1 MRLNQ
6 FAIAVSALALA
17 ACAAGPDYAPPATPA
32 GAAGQF
38 VAASS
43 DAVQPLAPVPSDWWR
58 LYDDPVLDGL
68 IADALA
74 ANTDVRAAVARL
86 ARARAAL
93 REVKIDRL
101 PQIDADASV
110 TRGRETGTTDSTTS
124 FDGRLD
130 VERKPQLRVTAQGVL
145 NLRCQR
151 CLGAIAWPLDLDVV
165 LQPVRAGQPIPD
177 EELENDEFDAIEVR
191 DGLDVV
197 GMVEDEILLALP
209 IAPRHENCDSLR
221 PEGGTVKESPF
232 ARLAALRG
240 TKG

>member
-1 MRLNQ
+1 MRVRLV
-6 FAIAVSALALA
+6 AIVAPVSG
-17 ACAAGPDYAPPATPA
+17 AGH
-32 GAAGQF
+32 
-38 VAASS
+38 AASS
-43 DAVQPLAPVPSDWWR
+43 NSISGMEKLIYTSPLMSEQSVQSSHIPDPFRFAAEGRSLAGEVAVVRLGRLGDVLTDDA
-58 LYDDPVLDGL
+58 GM
-68 IADALA
+68 
-74 ANTDVRAAVARL
+74 
-86 ARARAAL
+86 
-93 REVKIDRL
+93 
-101 PQIDADASV
+101 V
-110 TRGRETGTTDSTTS
+110 TYRI
-124 FDGRLD
+124 DGRLD
-130 VERKPQLRVTAQGVL
+130 AERRPQLRVTAQGVL

-177 EELENDEFDAIEVR
+177 EELESDEFDAIEVG

-221 PEGGTVKESPF
+221 PDGGAVKESPF